1 MVFSALLSFPILN
14 GWLQKATQNLS
25 FCTFQETTI
34 NDDSPYSLFYY
45 WSFFVLNIK
54 FLICMI
60 VFLFGSIVPSQT
72 FAQNLSDSEIQK
84 LFEGNTVAG
93 RYTDGAPFSE
103 FHHPDGH
110 AYGHNR
116 GVANTDACWIVQP
129 GKVCY
134 YYGPTERRLLFCFT
148 VTKNGE
154 SYILTNA
161 PPNTNQGRVN
171 ALARVDRD
179 NPEKLGD
186 NGKPWVCDGLVSHLP
201 NASHRFARLK

>member
-1 MVFSALLSFPILN
+1 
-14 GWLQKATQNLS
+14 
-25 FCTFQETTI
+25 
-34 NDDSPYSLFYY
+34 
-45 WSFFVLNIK
+45 LNIK
-54 FLICMI
+54 NLICSI
-60 VFLFGSIVPSQT
+60 VFLCGVIAPSHIS
-72 FAQNLSDSEIQK
+72 AQNLSDTEIQK

-103 FHHPDGH
+103 FHHSDGH

-134 YYGPTERRLLFCFT
+134 YYGPPERRLLFCFT
-148 VTKNGE
+148 VTKNGD

-171 ALARVDRD
+171 ALAKIELG

-186 NGKPWVCDGLVSHLP
+186 NGKAWTCDGLVSHLP
-201 NASHRFARLK
+201 KSKYRFAKLK